1 MPARYPL
8 YHLLLLLA
16 LCAATGSHAKSPELL
31 NIGFQRET
39 HPFSYIEQGRAQG
52 VEIEIV
58 REAVTRAG
66 YTPRVHVV
74 TLQRLLHQLQTG
86 SLDIGSIFTL
96 PSSPFGKN
104 AKNTLVYAKEHLR
117 VNVYLYAKQ
126 DKGIELQTLADM
138 LNYRLGQH
146 ESAIFYRHP
155 SFPNSRPVRFF
166 RNYQL
171 AFTALQHD
179 RVDIVT
185 ADDLSLSYALQKN
198 PQMQSA
204 KITPIYHIDSGSGRL
219 IASQIALG
227 ERAHRISEDIFN
239 ALQQMKIDGSIK
251 RILQKHQ
258 LDDMLEAYYF

>member
-1 MPARYPL
+1 MPKRLTFYQ
-8 YHLLLLLA
+8 LLILLA
-16 LCAATGSHAKSPELL
+16 LCSASGSYAKPPELL

-39 HPFSYIEQGRAQG
+39 HPFSYIEHGRAQG

-58 REAVTRAG
+58 REAATRAG

-74 TLQRLLHQLQTG
+74 TLQRLLHQLQAG

-104 AKNTLVYAKEHLR
+104 ARNTLVYAKEHLR

-126 DKGIELQTLADM
+126 DKKIELETLTDM

-146 ESAIFYRHP
+146 DSAIFYRHP

-171 AFTALQHD
+171 AFAALQHE
-179 RVDIVT
+179 RVDLVA

-219 IASQIALG
+219 IASEIALG
-227 ERAHRISEDIFN
+227 KRADRVSEDIFN

-251 RILQKHQ
+251 RILQNHQ
-258 LDDMLEAYYF
+258 LEDMIGAYYF